1 MSRSL
6 EITQPENH
14 EERAAVA
21 GRCIRKLK
29 LTMPVLVDDM
39 KGTAMKAYGGWPD
52 RIAIIGVDGTIRY
65 HSRPGPFGFK
75 PAEAEEVL
83 REILTP

>member
-6 EITQPENH
+6 EVAEPKSRT
-14 EERAAVA
+14 ERAAVA
-21 GRCIRKLK
+21 GTCIRKLK

-75 PAEAEEVL
+75 PAEAEAVL
-83 REILTP
+83 RKLFRR